1 MSVQSSVNGNVTV
14 APPIGESG
22 TGGGGTGA
30 AFVIVTAS
38 VGDGRLRT
46 PSADTA
52 TMR

>member
-14 APPIGESG
+14 APPIGDSSV
-22 TGGGGTGA
+22 GGGGTGA
-30 AFVIVTAS
+30 AFVIWTLS

-46 PSADTA
+46 PPADTA